1 MDATAIAMNP
11 DVLTVADQEEGSS
24 AQSLR
29 NLVQDALQHYFSQ
42 LEGHDPA
49 NLYDIVLKEMEV
61 PLLKMVLQYT
71 RGNQSKAAII
81 LGISRG
87 TLRKKLAIY
96 NLD

>member
-1 MDATAIAMNP
+1 MDATAIAMNTEL
-11 DVLTVADQEEGSS
+11 LTVTHQEEGGKTH
-24 AQSLR
+24 SLR
-29 NLVQDALQHYFSQ
+29 SLVQEALQHYFSQ

-87 TLRKKLAIY
+87 TLRKKLDIY